1 MSILW
6 KAGKRLFRVEKRSTI
21 FGILK
26 NQNNM
31 NALELLEIIGSGET
45 SKVQFK
51 RTLDNQDS
59 FAAEM
64 IAMSNSKG
72 GIILVGVEDKSGKIV
87 GLDYTE
93 LQKIGNQVSTIAN
106 ELVKPFIYITTEVV
120 VVRGNNDIEARVLVV
135 HVSEGTNKPYKDNNG
150 TIWIKQGADKRRM
163 TDNNEIIRLFQQSGS
178 LSYDEMIVRSTSIT
192 DIDEN
197 KVREYL
203 DKITDSDK
211 VELNENVYRN
221 LNILK
226 DNSLSL
232 GGLLFFA
239 KEPQK
244 YRPAF
249 CIKAVSFVG
258 NDLGGNLYRDSQ
270 DIVGTIPDMFN
281 QAVSFFT
288 RNLHY
293 IQKDKNFNSVGD
305 LEISKIALEEL
316 LQNALTH
323 RDYTKNSPIR
333 LFIFDNRVEIISPG
347 ALPNNLTIEN
357 IKLGNAVVRNNLVV
371 SFSSK
376 LMNYR
381 GVGTGVARALKEQPN
396 IEFENDVEGEQFKVV
411 IPRPQKP

>member
-1 MSILW
+1 
-6 KAGKRLFRVEKRSTI
+6 
-21 FGILK
+21 
-26 NQNNM
+26 M

-72 GIILVGVEDKSGKIV
+72 GIILVGVEDKTGKIV

-106 ELVKPFIYITTEVV
+106 ELVKPLIYITTEVV
-120 VVRGNNDIEARVLVV
+120 VLPTEARVLVV

-163 TDNNEIIRLFQQSGS
+163 TDNNEIMRLFQQSGS

-192 DIDEN
+192 DIDED

-211 VELNENVYRN
+211 VELNETVYKN

-258 NDLGGNLYRDSQ
+258 NDLGGNYYRDSQ

-288 RNLHY
+288 RNLQY

-316 LQNALTH
+316 IQNALTH

-357 IKLGNAVVRNNLVV
+357 IKMGNAVVRNNLVV

-381 GVGTGVARALKEQPN
+381 GIGTGIVRSLKEQPD
-396 IEFENDVEGEQFKVV
+396 IEFFNDVEGEQFKVV

>member
-1 MSILW
+1 
-6 KAGKRLFRVEKRSTI
+6 
-21 FGILK
+21 
-26 NQNNM
+26 M

-64 IAMSNSKG
+64 IVPG
-72 GIILVGVEDKSGKIV
+72 
-87 GLDYTE
+87 
-93 LQKIGNQVSTIAN
+93 
-106 ELVKPFIYITTEVV
+106 TTV
-120 VVRGNNDIEARVLVV
+120 NDI
-135 HVSEGTNKPYKDNNG
+135 
-150 TIWIKQGADKRRM
+150 DK
-163 TDNNEIIRLFQQSGS
+163 
-178 LSYDEMIVRSTSIT
+178 
-192 DIDEN
+192 N
-197 KVREYL
+197 KVKEYL
-203 DKITDSDK
+203 NKIIDSEEF
-211 VELNENVYRN
+211 ELNENVYRN